1 MILSAHPGLQA
12 PSRVSHSE
20 GGGSLLGKQ
29 LQRGSLI
36 KSHPKIVGSSPYLR
50 PAQQFPCQARVST
63 LCSCSSCSRVCTSD
77 PHPNNKGHCGIC
89 TLHSKELGVQGT
101 ACIHVIKDMC
111 RQL

>member
-12 PSRVSHSE
+12 PSRVSHSD

-36 KSHPKIVGSSPYLR
+36 KSHPKIVGSSRYLR
-50 PAQQFPCQARVST
+50 PAQQSPLSIQSKHASQLQQLQPCLYIRS
-63 LCSCSSCSRVCTSD
+63 
-77 PHPNNKGHCGIC
+77 HPKNQGNRGIC
-89 TLHSKELGVQGT
+89 TLHSEELGVQGT
-101 ACIHVIKDMC
+101 ACVHVIKDMC